1 MPEEERHAAP
11 GHLVEFVRSLGH
23 AESALDL
30 GCGNG
35 RLTVLLDAAHVVGAD
50 VSDVA
55 LERARRRGLEVVPLV
70 PGRALPFED
79 GAFDLV
85 VSTEVV
91 EHVHDVQRFLSE
103 ARRVLR
109 PRGRLALTTPAHWPV
124 IRTPDPLS
132 PHVRLFTR
140 GSLRRL
146 LDEMGFDVV
155 ELRRRAGTLMAVAA
169 R

>member
-1 MPEEERHAAP
+1 VPEERGDPPA
-11 GHLVEFVRSLGH
+11 HLVDFVRSLGH

-30 GCGNG
+30 GCGDG
-35 RLTVLLDAAHVVGAD
+35 RLTVLLDAVRVVGAD

-55 LERARRRGLEVVPLV
+55 LARARRRGLEVVPLV
-70 PGRALPFED
+70 PGRALSFED
-79 GAFDLV
+79 GSFDLV

-103 ARRVLR
+103 VRRVLR
-109 PRGRLALTTPAHWPV
+109 PRGRLALTTPAHWPLV
-124 IRTPDPLS
+124 RTPDPLS

-140 GSLRRL
+140 RSLHRL
-146 LDEMGFDVV
+146 LDEMGFEVV
-155 ELRRRAGTLMAVAA
+155 DLRRRAGTLMAVAA